1 MHLNCDGARDVH
13 GIVEERIWIGTSGWT
28 YDSWR
33 GRFYPR
39 HIPKHSWLPWSR
51 LNLPPPRS
59 IPHDGLLVDGSG
71 GLAGIARDGT
81 APRVAV
87 RALPGAC

>member
-39 HIPKHSWLPWSR
+39 HIPKHGWLSWYATQFATAER
-51 LNLPPPRS
+51 GGEG
-59 IPHDGLLVDGSG
+59 PHSALRAG
-71 GLAGIARDGT
+71 GARK
-81 APRVAV
+81 R
-87 RALPGAC
+87 